1 MGTSDPSVV
10 AGGDAGGPSGPSPGA
25 SGLLMA
31 TDVDKSFGETRALR
45 SCSFA
50 ADAGQVHALVGENG
64 SGKSTLAKVFA
75 GVLPPDTGTV
85 SVNGGTPKSPA
96 AAGKLGFAMVFQEI
110 LVADGGTVLDNL
122 FLGHDGLFRAQLSL
136 REKRARAR
144 AILDRLMGVQIDLD
158 QTIDELSLSAQQWI
172 VIARALI
179 GEPRVVIFDEA
190 TAALDQSSVQR
201 FFTEVRRL
209 KEAGVCVVLV
219 THRIDEIMAIC
230 DRATVLS
237 DGVNTGTLT
246 REELTESRLLDL
258 MTRAVAAEPQAEG
271 RVTAAVSSRDGHAS
285 AEQTSD
291 LLTVSGV
298 QLTDRSAPIDL
309 VVHAG
314 EIVGLAG
321 LEGQGQVEFLWALAG
336 IQPPVAG
343 GIDVASDLGRV
354 KIDSER
360 VAERAGIVY
369 ISGDRKREGIF
380 PNLSVFENFGL
391 PRFRDTA
398 AAGFIRMRRVHQMFD
413 EQARALSIRRG
424 HLNDP
429 INSLSGGNQ
438 QKIVIGR
445 SLAASPLVIALND
458 PTRGVDI
465 ATKRD
470 LYDLLRAL
478 AEQGRAVLF
487 LSNEIEEFEGL
498 CDRVAV
504 FRSGSVFTTLSRE
517 QVSEGAV
524 LPAMFGRVNH
534 TVSHTAIGEGE
545 QGDG

>member
-1 MGTSDPSVV
+1 MGTRDPRVV
-10 AGGDAGGPSGPSPGA
+10 AAGDEGGPSGPSPPSDTSILVA
-25 SGLLMA
+25 A
-31 TDVDKSFGETRALR
+31 DVDKSFGETRALR

-50 ADAGQVHALVGENG
+50 AAAGEVHALVGENG

-75 GVLPPDTGTV
+75 GVLPPDSGVV
-85 SVNGGTPKSPA
+85 SVNGGIPKSPA
-96 AAGKLGFAMVFQEI
+96 TAGKLGLAMVFQEI

-122 FLGHDGLFRAQLSL
+122 FLGHDGLFRAPLSL

-144 AILDRLMGVQIDLD
+144 PVLDRLVGVQIDLD
-158 QTIDELSLSAQQWI
+158 ATIDDLSLSTQQWI

-179 GEPRVVIFDEA
+179 REPRVVIFDEA
-190 TAALDQSSVQR
+190 TAALDQASVQR
-201 FFTEVRRL
+201 FFAEVRRL
-209 KEAGVCVVLV
+209 KEADVCVVLV

-237 DGVNTGTLT
+237 DGLNTGTLVG
-246 REELTESRLLDL
+246 EEITEQRLLDL
-258 MTRAVAAEPQAEG
+258 MKRAVAAEPHPEE
-271 RVTAAVSSRDGHAS
+271 RVTAAMPAS
-285 AEQTSD
+285 ERGAGAGSASD

-298 QLTDRSAPIDL
+298 QLTDRSAPCDL
-309 VVHAG
+309 AVRAG

-336 IQPPVAG
+336 IHRPVAG
-343 GIDVASDLGRV
+343 EIEVASDGGRV

-360 VAERAGIVY
+360 AAEHAGIVY

-380 PNLSVFENFGL
+380 PNLSVFENFGV
-391 PRFRDTA
+391 PRYRDTSR
-398 AAGFIRMRRVHQMFD
+398 AGFIRMRRVHQMFD
-413 EQARALSIRRG
+413 QQARALSIRRG
-424 HLNDP
+424 RLNDS
-429 INSLSGGNQ
+429 ISSLSGGNQ

-445 SLAASPLVIALND
+445 SLAASPLVVALND

-470 LYDLLRAL
+470 LYELLRAL
-478 AEQGRAVLF
+478 AGQGRAVLF

-504 FRSGSVFTTLSRE
+504 FRSGSIFTTLSRA
-517 QVSEGAV
+517 QVSDGAV
-524 LPAMFGRVNH
+524 LPAMFGRIE
-534 TVSHTAIGEGE
+534 HTATTGGERS
-545 QGDG
+545 DG

>member
-1 MGTSDPSVV
+1 MRTS
-10 AGGDAGGPSGPSPGA
+10 GA
-25 SGLLMA
+25 SAVPQGTEEGAPDGSPSSETSILVAM
-31 TDVDKSFGETRALR
+31 DVNKSFGETRALR

-75 GVLPPDTGTV
+75 GVLPLDSGTV
-85 SVNGGTPKSPA
+85 SVNRGTPQSPIA
-96 AAGKLGFAMVFQEI
+96 AKRLGLAMVFQEI

-122 FLGHDGLFRAQLSL
+122 FLGHDGLFRARLSL

-144 AILDRLMGVQIDLD
+144 AMLDRLTDVQIDLD
-158 QTIDELSLSAQQWI
+158 AAIDDFPLSIQQWI
-172 VIARALI
+172 VIARALL

-190 TAALDQSSVQR
+190 TAALDQASVQR

-237 DGVNTGTLT
+237 DGVNTGTLA
-246 REELTESRLLDL
+246 REALTEQRLLDL
-258 MTRAVAAEPQAEG
+258 MTRAVAAETQPEA
-271 RVTAAVSSRDGHAS
+271 RVTAVVPARDSRAS
-285 AEQTSD
+285 TEPASD
-291 LLTVSGV
+291 LLTVSGL
-298 QLTDRSAPIDL
+298 QLTGRSAPIDL
-309 VVHAG
+309 AVRAG
-314 EIVGLAG
+314 EILGLAG

-343 GIDVASDLGRV
+343 EIDVASEGGPV
-354 KIDSER
+354 EIDSER
-360 VAERAGIVY
+360 AAERAGIVY

-391 PRFRDTA
+391 PRYRDTA
-398 AAGFIRMRRVHQMFD
+398 RAGFIRMRRVRRMFD

-424 HLNDP
+424 RLSDS

-498 CDRVAV
+498 CDRVSV
-504 FRSGSVFTTLSRE
+504 FRLGSIFTTLSRE
-517 QVSEGAV
+517 QVSDGAV
-524 LPAMFGRVNH
+524 LPAMFGRV
-534 TVSHTAIGEGE
+534 SHSAPTGGERR
-545 QGDG
+545 DG